1 MEFLLLNALKGSRRY
16 GYELVSRICSGL
28 SNHVRRD
35 ICSAEIFEGERGRA
49 KMLSQTY
56 IKRQPVI
63 QGGNLIIDPQCCTVL
78 LESETISL
86 YPQEF
91 DVLLL
96 LAQYPGWVFSS
107 EQIYETV
114 WNECVAGC
122 EHVVYNVICQLRRKL
137 KNLDL
142 IQTVVGRGYKFA
154 G

>member
-1 MEFLLLNALKGSRRY
+1 MGTNWSADLLRFIKSRQARY
-16 GYELVSRICSGL
+16 
-28 SNHVRRD
+28 
-35 ICSAEIFEGERGRA
+35 
-49 KMLSQTY
+49 M
-56 IKRQPVI
+56 
-63 QGGNLIIDPQCCTVL
+63 QCCTVL

-86 YPQEF
+86 YPKEF

-137 KNLDL
+137 KNPDL
-142 IQTVVGRGYKFA
+142 IQTMVERRYRFVG
-154 G
+154 